1 MVRAVIADDSAV
13 MRETLGKILEDGGID
28 VIGRAKNGTEA
39 VELITDVEPDIATVD
54 IQMPGLTGHEVIEQ
68 VMDERPTPM
77 LVISS
82 QTTKNAEATFEALE
96 AGAVDFI
103 AKPSGD
109 NSVPIWSKQDE
120 IVEQVRAV
128 AKADISGSTD
138 SGNERSTADELAT
151 VDVDATE
158 AFPREPTLVIGA
170 STGGPRVVER
180 VLSELPER
188 AGLRILIVQHMA
200 DHYTERFAE
209 RLDKRTDYDI
219 REAAGRDTIGAGEGV
234 LAKGGYHLAVS
245 SFSNGKLTVT
255 HDDGPKRHNVK
266 PAIDVTME
274 TAAETV
280 TGNLAGVI
288 MTGMGADGADGL
300 AEIKAAGGKAIVQ
313 DEKTSRVYGM
323 PKVAAEQVDV
333 DMVLPEDRI
342 AEGVVN
348 AFRGWSS

>member
-13 MRETLGKILEDGGID
+13 MRETLGKILEAGGID
-28 VIGRAKNGTEA
+28 VVGRAKDGLEA
-39 VELITDVEPDIATVD
+39 VELIADLEPDVATID
-54 IQMPGLTGHEVIEQ
+54 IQMPGLTGHEVIER
-68 VMDERPTPM
+68 VMAETPTPM

-82 QTTKNAEATFEALE
+82 QTTKNADATFDALE

-109 NSVPIWSKQDE
+109 NSVDIWSKQDE
-120 IVEQVRAV
+120 IVDQVRAV
-128 AKADISGSTD
+128 ANADVST
-138 SGNERSTADELAT
+138 TATASRDRDGRTAT
-151 VDVDATE
+151 IDVAAE
-158 AFPREPTLVIGA
+158 FPRDPTLVIGA
-170 STGGPRVVER
+170 STGGPRVVEQ

-188 AGLRILIVQHMA
+188 AGLRILVVQHMA
-200 DHYTERFAE
+200 DHYTERFANRLNE
-209 RLDKRTDYDI
+209 RTAYDV
-219 REAAGRDTIGAGEGV
+219 REATGADTIGAGEAV
-234 LAKGGYHLAVS
+234 LAKGGKHMAVTDWS
-245 SFSNGKLTVT
+245 HGRLTVE

-280 TGNLAGVI
+280 RGNLAGVI

-300 AEIKAAGGKAIVQ
+300 AAITAAGGKTIVQ
-313 DEKTSRVYGM
+313 DEATSRVYGM
-323 PKVAAEQVDV
+323 PKVAAERVDV
-333 DMVLPEDRI
+333 DMVLPKDRI

>member
-13 MRETLGKILEDGGID
+13 MRETLGKILEEGGID
-28 VIGRAKNGTEA
+28 VVGRAKDGNEA
-39 VELITDVEPDIATVD
+39 VEQITELEPDVATVD
-54 IQMPGLTGHEVIEQ
+54 IQMPGLTGHEVIDQ
-68 VMDERPTPM
+68 VMAECPTPM

-82 QTTKNAEATFEALE
+82 QTTKNADATFQALE
-96 AGAVDFI
+96 AGAVDFF

-109 NSVPIWSKQDE
+109 NSVPIWSKSDE
-120 IVEQVRAV
+120 IVENVRAV
-128 AKADISGSTD
+128 AKANVSATSGTHPTSEPD
-138 SGNERSTADELAT
+138 ALST

-158 AFPREPTLVIGA
+158 EFPHEPTLVIGA

-200 DHYTERFAE
+200 DHYTKRFAQ
-209 RLDKRTDYDI
+209 RLDERTDYEI
-219 REAAGRDTIGAGEGV
+219 REASGRDTIGAGEGI
-234 LAKGGYHLAVS
+234 LAKGGHHLAVTG
-245 SFSNGKLTVT
+245 FSRGELTVV
-255 HDDGPKRHNVK
+255 HDDGPERHNVK

-288 MTGMGADGADGL
+288 MTGMGSDGADGL

-313 DEKTSRVYGM
+313 DEETSRVYGM

-333 DMVLPEDRI
+333 DMVLPEERL
-342 AEGVVN
+342 AEGIVN
-348 AFRGWSS
+348 AFQGWSS